1 MQRIVKPISEA
12 DLIAEMR
19 SRIEGGAAVLIAKDG
34 VIAAAEEGRGL
45 KPLIKLLDEGKLH
58 NAIVVDKVIGRAA
71 AAICAVGGA
80 KKVYTMLA
88 GKGAAE
94 LLAKQGITLEADK
107 TVELILNRDR
117 TGSCPMEKAVS
128 GLDDPEKMLKAIR
141 KEMTKWAK

>member
-1 MQRIVKPISEA
+1 
-12 DLIAEMR
+12 
-19 SRIEGGAAVLIAKDG
+19 
-34 VIAAAEEGRGL
+34 
-45 KPLIKLLDEGKLH
+45 
-58 NAIVVDKVIGRAA
+58 
-71 AAICAVGGA
+71 
-80 KKVYTMLA
+80 MLA